1 MSSGSPKDFAFKL
14 FSEEP
19 QEANSVNLYIQ
30 TDGDECALFEILLTI
45 FTEGLKLWYKPPI
58 VISSIK
64 PEDFLKLQKYF
75 NSFGYG
81 LDLNVGEMNQYT
93 KINNKSYNNENE
105 LEKMKFQMVEG
116 SVVFTLS
123 FYKLQK

>member
-1 MSSGSPKDFAFKL
+1 MASGSPKDFAFRL

-30 TDGDECALFEILLTI
+30 TEGDDCALFEILLTI

-58 VISSIK
+58 VISNIK

-75 NSFGYG
+75 NSFGYIIN
-81 LDLNVGEMNQYT
+81 LETSEMNQYI
-93 KINNKSYNNENE
+93 KINNKSYNNESE
-105 LEKMKFQMVEG
+105 LHKMKFQMVEG
-116 SVVFTLS
+116 SVLYTVYFDR
-123 FYKLQK
+123 FQ